1 MASLSAD
8 LLGLVGLQHR
18 GHLLHALHAGY
29 GMLVKFGFRNGKA
42 FIQKRCTLDLA
53 ACQHSFNIASG
64 SVGVKSAP
72 ACRVLR

>member
-8 LLGLVGLQHR
+8 LLGSVGLQHR
-18 GHLLHALHAGY
+18 SHMLHALHAGY

-53 ACQHSFNIASG
+53 AFQPSFHTAS
-64 SVGVKSAP
+64 
-72 ACRVLR
+72 ACFWH